1 MECYERGC
9 VRVPKDRCLCEEC
22 CLNNVRATLP
32 FHGYFYDLSKIARH
46 ADCTCDWCNTHQP
59 KETDKERG

>member
-22 CLNNVRATLP
+22 CMDNVRAVIPGFGRGIPTA
-32 FHGYFYDLSKIARH
+32 KH